1 MEKQDAG
8 QHSDVG
14 SGKGQVAFLQ
24 SPGQNGQSKGKDDA
38 QAFQTKQ
45 GIILNKP
52 LFLADI

>member
-1 MEKQDAG
+1 MEEQDAG

-14 SGKGQVAFLQ
+14 PGKGQVAFLQ
-24 SPGQNGQSKGKDDA
+24 SPGQNGQSKGKDNA